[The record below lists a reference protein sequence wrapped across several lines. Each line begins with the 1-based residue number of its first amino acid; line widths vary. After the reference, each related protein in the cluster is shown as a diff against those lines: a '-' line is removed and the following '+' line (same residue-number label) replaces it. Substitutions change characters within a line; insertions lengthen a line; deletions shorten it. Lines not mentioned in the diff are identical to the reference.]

1 MKKKNLLRISLVLL
15 LFLFPLHAKAAQD
28 ADVVITNMSYE
39 EEFSEKF
46 ESKVKICFLN
56 QELYNDNVFL
66 SYHIFDTV
74 GNDLLQYENQRI
86 KIRLDDKGE
95 MECTVA
101 IDLKDIL
108 KDSDAVIVRYDI
120 VDQSNLYWF
129 AANSEIDFSTIDI
142 KCRIDQSSANLR
154 ILKNGVT
161 SHPIIFAI
169 NLIVAIATIVVVLYV
184 KYTYYNSMNK

>member
-1 MKKKNLLRISLVLL
+1 MKKKIILYMNLVLL
-15 LFLFPLHAKAAQD
+15 LFLLPLHVKAAQD

-46 ESKVKICFLN
+46 ESEVKVCFLN
-56 QELYNDNVFL
+56 KELYNDNVFL
-66 SYHIFDTV
+66 SYHIFDAS

-95 MECTVA
+95 MKCTVA
-101 IDLKDIL
+101 IDLEEIL

-129 AANSEIDFSTIDI
+129 ADNSEMGFSTIDI
-142 KCRIDQSSANLR
+142 KCRIDRSSANLR
-154 ILKNGVT
+154 TLKNGVM
-161 SHPIIFAI
+161 SHPVIFAI
-169 NLIVAIATIVVVLYV
+169 NFIMAIVMIIVVLFV
-184 KYTYYNSMNK
+184 KRKSCGIR